1 MDSKP
6 SQYQVIARK
15 YRPQTFASVVG
26 QEAIVTT
33 LKNALRLG
41 RLAHAYLFCGC
52 RGTGKTTL
60 ARVFA
65 KALNCSHPTD
75 DFEPCNACSS
85 CLDIIA
91 GRSLDVLEID
101 GASNRGIDDIRQI
114 NETIGYAPAS
124 GKYKIYIID
133 EVHMLTKEAF
143 NALLKTLEEPPAN
156 VKFFFATTEPHKVLP
171 TIISRCQR
179 FDLNRIPFEALKKKL
194 AWIAQ
199 DMNVPCDEDVISLV
213 ANLSEGSLRD
223 AESLFDQIICYAE
236 HPITAAKVAATLG
249 IMPRSAFFSLDSAFE
264 EQNLSF
270 AFELAGDIFSSG
282 KDLSYFIDNLIEHYR
297 SLLKL
302 KLGAVVAFPTARL
315 KEQYVTSSTHYT
327 EEQCLYI
334 LDFLIQ
340 WQQQIGKTPFKRVSL
355 EMILLHIIR
364 SKHRLTLPALVRR
377 LQELEQKLPAASES
391 PKIPAPVPSSKY
403 SAEKTAEPPQMIA
416 PAPSQAPR
424 TIENKAAEKIVE
436 ITQMIAPAPA
446 EALPAIEANA
456 AEKTIEPPQA
466 AAAPL
471 ESSPAINPAPVQ
483 QKPQD
488 APSLEETLMK
498 KIREKIESSPAP
510 IEELEESES
519 PIQESL
525 QEPSS
530 EAAPKQPPLLFSK
543 AKWEAIAS
551 EKESQ
556 TTIPPS
562 LPDKGISQSAL
573 ASETI
578 AATLAPEKR
587 GQTPAPAIGKAS
599 EASSMPQASPA
610 ALPQAPSSR
619 YDTLMRFAAVELE
632 GTLKKEQPN
641 G

>member
-6 SQYQVIARK
+6 SNYQVIARK

-33 LKNALRLG
+33 LKNGLQWN

-65 KALNCSHPTD
+65 KALNCNCPSQ

-85 CLDIIA
+85 CLDINS

-156 VKFFFATTEPHKVLP
+156 VKFFFATTEPHKVLS

-179 FDLNRIPFEALKKKL
+179 FDLNRIPLEALKKKL
-194 AWIAQ
+194 SWIAQ
-199 DMNVPCDEDVISLV
+199 DLNVICEEDVFSLI

-236 HPITAAKVAATLG
+236 HPITMAKVSATLG
-249 IMPRSAFFSLDSAFE
+249 LMPRTVFFTLDKAFE

-270 AFELAGDIFSSG
+270 AFELANDLFSSG
-282 KDLSYFIDNLIEHYR
+282 KDLSYFIDSLIEHYR
-297 SLLKL
+297 CLLKF
-302 KLGAVVAFPTARL
+302 KLSGPTSFTTVQF
-315 KEQYVTSSTHYT
+315 KDQYNSSSLIYT
-327 EEQCLYI
+327 AEQCLYI
-334 LDFLIQ
+334 LDFLIHS
-340 WQQQIGKTPFKRVSL
+340 QQQMGKTSFKRISL

-364 SKHRLTLPALVRR
+364 SKYRITLPLLVKRLT
-377 LQELEQKLPAASES
+377 ELEQKIPEPIRMQEPQTASKSS
-391 PKIPAPVPSSKY
+391 PNPHLTPVEPVIVSS
-403 SAEKTAEPPQMIA
+403 S
-416 PAPSQAPR
+416 
-424 TIENKAAEKIVE
+424 EKI
-436 ITQMIAPAPA
+436 
-446 EALPAIEANA
+446 
-456 AEKTIEPPQA
+456 
-466 AAAPL
+466 L
-471 ESSPAINPAPVQ
+471 EN
-483 QKPQD
+483 
-488 APSLEETLMK
+488 PSLEDALLK
-498 KIREKIESSPAP
+498 KIKGKIEASPSRM
-510 IEELEESES
+510 EEKFPVLNETERDVHNQRQS
-519 PIQESL
+519 
-525 QEPSS
+525 
-530 EAAPKQPPLLFSK
+530 PLLLSKSQWETVTNNPKSQNFSPVP
-543 AKWEAIAS
+543 EANKSTTSI
-551 EKESQ
+551 ES
-556 TTIPPS
+556 TS
-562 LPDKGISQSAL
+562 SISSTSQ
-573 ASETI
+573 
-578 AATLAPEKR
+578 
-587 GQTPAPAIGKAS
+587 
-599 EASSMPQASPA
+599 
-610 ALPQAPSSR
+610 SR

-632 GTLKKEQPN
+632 GIIKKEQSN